1 MNFFKYLKKLIKILD
16 KLEAISSILE
26 DISKTAS
33 KSVKE
38 HSQTLAISQ
47 KVQKK
52 MDDTAEKIG
61 DFDKTLEDIK
71 KKIK

>member
-16 KLEAISSILE
+16 KLEASSSILE

-52 MDDTAEKIG
+52 MDDTAAKIG